1 MSLIKE
7 FLGNKKRYLQHKHQY
22 STKSEKDRQ
31 SKVIRFL
38 KFCELQGID
47 KIKNI
52 TQRELDMFVEKELSN
67 KSTETKRK
75 YLLAVLGFSKRAH
88 LPIAIN
94 IPKSINRTK
103 QNKLLKL
110 AKILGLDINEISSD
124 QQAQILRLL

>member
-22 STKSEKDRQ
+22 SQKSERDRQ
-31 SKVIRFL
+31 AKVIRFL
-38 KFCELQGID
+38 KFCELQRID
-47 KIKNI
+47 KIKDI

-75 YLLAVLGFSKRAH
+75 YLLAVRGFSKRAH
-88 LPIAIN
+88 LQVAIN
-94 IPKSINRTK
+94 ISESVSRTK
-103 QNKLLKL
+103 KNKLLKL
-110 AKILGLDINEISSD
+110 VEILDLDINKISED